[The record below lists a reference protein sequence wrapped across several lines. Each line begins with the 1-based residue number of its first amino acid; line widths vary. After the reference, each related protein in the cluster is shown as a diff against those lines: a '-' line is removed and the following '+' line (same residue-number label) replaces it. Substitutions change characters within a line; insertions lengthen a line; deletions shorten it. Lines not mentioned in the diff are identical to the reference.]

1 MIGLKEM
8 GYTLV
13 GTSILAIIIF
23 AWYAFGTDFINFDYS
38 SNTQQF
44 IATFV
49 GVAICLV
56 SYVIAKPQS

>member
-8 GYTLV
+8 AFAFV
-13 GTSILAIIIF
+13 GTAILSAVIF
-23 AWYAFGTDFINFDYS
+23 AWYAFGTDFFNFDYT

-56 SYVIAKPQS
+56 TYVIAKPQS